1 MRTKFRTMEQ
11 LQGAA
16 QMYGFRMPREGESD
30 ESYRSDLSDHVCK
43 TDVVA
48 GMEIH
53 NGKGWQGF
61 DELENLVMLA
71 TAARHSAARY

>member
-1 MRTKFRTMEQ
+1 MRTKFKDMTQ
-11 LQGAA
+11 LAGAA
-16 QMYGFRMPREGESD
+16 QMYGFRAPLENESEG
-30 ESYRSDLSDHVCK
+30 SYRSDLSDHVCK

-61 DELENLVMLA
+61 DDLENLVMLA
-71 TAARHSAARY
+71 QAARQNSARY

>member
-1 MRTKFRTMEQ
+1 MRTKFRNMDQ
-11 LQGAA
+11 LKGAA
-16 QMYGFRMPREGESD
+16 QLYGFREPHAGESE

-53 NGKGWQGF
+53 HGKGWQGF

-71 TAARHSAARY
+71 TAARQNSARY